1 MTAFKDHFSEGSAAY
16 ALHRPRYPDALFAWI
31 AAIAPG
37 HALAWDAAT
46 GSGQAAGGLAAH
58 FDRVVATDASASQ
71 LEHAT
76 PHPRV
81 EYRVERAESSG
92 LPDGAADAV
101 TVAQA
106 LHWLDLPAF
115 WAEARRV
122 LRPGGVVV
130 AWGYALPVISPAID
144 VVIDE
149 FSNRT
154 LAGYWPPER
163 RILDERYETIDFPF
177 APLAPP
183 VFTIEIEA
191 TLAEYLAYLRTWS
204 AVRRW
209 CERHGGDPVAELE
222 PRLRPHWPE
231 RHRIVWTLAVRA
243 GRA

>member
-1 MTAFKDHFSEGSAAY
+1 MTSFKDHFSEGSAAY

-31 AAIAPG
+31 ARVAPG
-37 HALAWDAAT
+37 RTLAWDAAT
-46 GSGQAAGGLAAH
+46 GSGQAASGLATH

-71 LEHAT
+71 IEHAA

-92 LPDGAADAV
+92 LSGGAADVV

-106 LHWLDLPAF
+106 LHWLDLAAF
-115 WAEARRV
+115 WVEARRV

-130 AWGYALPVISPAID
+130 VWGYALPEISPAID
-144 VVIDE
+144 RVIDD

-154 LAGYWPPER
+154 LAAYWPPER
-163 RILDERYETIDFPF
+163 RILDDRYETIEFPF
-177 APLAPP
+177 APLDPP
-183 VFTIEIEA
+183 LFTLEIEA
-191 TLAEYLAYLRTWS
+191 TLAGYLDYLRTWS

-209 CERHGGDPVAELE
+209 SERNGGDPVAELA
-222 PRLRPHWPE
+222 PRLAPHWPGA
-231 RHRIVWTLAVRA
+231 RRIVWTLAVRA